1 MAAVHEPGGS
11 SVTGTGC
18 RSAGWA
24 RALTLASAA
33 LILLGGYVHFCLYR
47 HGYRL
52 IPKIGVGF
60 LLQFTSSAFIAGALV
75 VAGGS
80 LRAGLHRVAVAQ
92 LARLAGIALAIGT
105 LVALAIAHTSDG
117 LFGFREVGLR
127 PAPQTVITVVVEY
140 WAAVLLGAAMV
151 WGPLADRR
159 ARGRAT
165 QPRSS
170 ATHMLDAA

>member
-1 MAAVHEPGGS
+1 MTTVDERGGS
-11 SVTGTGC
+11 SPTGTGH
-18 RSAGWA
+18 RLAGWA

-33 LILLGGYVHFCLYR
+33 LILVGGYVHFCLYR

-52 IPKIGVGF
+52 IPTIGIGF
-60 LLQFTSSAFIAGALV
+60 LLQFTSSGLIAGALV
-75 VAGGS
+75 VARGS
-80 LRAGLHRVAVAQ
+80 LRAGCHRVAVAQ

-151 WGPLADRR
+151 WGSLSDRR
-159 ARGRAT
+159 ARVRVTRPCPTAMHL
-165 QPRSS
+165 R
-170 ATHMLDAA
+170 DAA